1 MICWRSAGVVLAAK
15 RLRLSRG
22 PERPVPRT
30 PSGGR
35 TPAAFFF
42 RGRSLPL
49 PRAPSASVF
58 HSLVAVRRVG
68 RLGARLGAS
77 GCVAKRR

>member
-1 MICWRSAGVVLAAK
+1 MICWRIARVVLGAM

-22 PERPVPRT
+22 AERPAPRT

-42 RGRSLPL
+42 GGRSLPL
-49 PRAPSASVF
+49 PQTPSASVF

-68 RLGARLGAS
+68 RLGVRLGVL
-77 GCVAKRR
+77 GRVAIRR

>member
-1 MICWRSAGVVLAAK
+1 MLAAK

-42 RGRSLPL
+42 GGFSLATPQTPL
-49 PRAPSASVF
+49 PSVF

-68 RLGARLGAS
+68 RLGARVGIS
-77 GCVAKRR
+77 GRVAIRR